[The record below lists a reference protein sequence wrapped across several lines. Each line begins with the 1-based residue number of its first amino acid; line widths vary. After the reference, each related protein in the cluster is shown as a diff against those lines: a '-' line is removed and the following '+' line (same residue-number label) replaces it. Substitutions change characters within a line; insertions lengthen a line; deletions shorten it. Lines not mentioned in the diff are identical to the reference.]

1 MNLMYIN
8 VGAER
13 SYLSTAVVNYNKT
26 HYNYVTCTCELVTKK
41 VYTNNEISN

>member
-26 HYNYVTCTCELVTKK
+26 HYNYVTCELVTKK
-41 VYTNNEISN
+41 VYTNDEISN